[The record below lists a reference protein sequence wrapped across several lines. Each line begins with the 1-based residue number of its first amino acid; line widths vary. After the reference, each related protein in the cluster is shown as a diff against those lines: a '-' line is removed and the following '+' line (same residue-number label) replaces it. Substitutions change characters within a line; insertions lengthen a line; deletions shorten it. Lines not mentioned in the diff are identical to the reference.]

1 MASGATIGKIL
12 LPVVLTALVVLVG
25 FSVLRTSAPSTP
37 AANPGATLGA
47 PATGPGSTLGTP
59 AIPAIAAPA
68 NPAPAAA
75 SDQPAVAPAPTP
87 AASPAPA
94 PALSTPAALPAL
106 TARTF
111 PAYTPSILGNLAPAS
126 SAAKG
131 GSAKVA
137 TEPVFELQLQPTVIG
152 AGISTLTLARHF
164 DSISA
169 ARTHEVLQ
177 QAFER
182 NVAFDDGITRPFVL
196 IPMAVLGVT
205 VDGTYVSLSGTAE
218 APVWRETAPGTFEAI
233 IASDDRDVL
242 RLIRRYE
249 LAKATYAVRIIQTA
263 ENLTSQP
270 LTLAWRQTGTLDL
283 PNSRPG
289 YGGDVRRLRM
299 GIIPGPASNPDG
311 QYVSGVDFTPH
322 ATAVGDALDGV
333 GLEFSETVAFPT
345 AKNIENA
352 QKLAWV
358 GNTNR
363 FFGVVAFSLVDR
375 NPRRTD
381 GLLSKALPLA
391 AAVEK
396 VAISR
401 EFDFSG
407 NLTTGNS
414 NALATNAVLAT
425 VLQSVAYTLPA
436 ASTASPAGPVLA
448 DFSLGLYAGPVSE
461 VAINADAG
469 ARAAG
474 VDGLVLY
481 SFGGPCVICT
491 FQSLTLTLR
500 WYLGIL
506 HDFVLF
512 DWALAVIV
520 LVLTVRAILHP
531 ITRWSQIN
539 LQRFGKQMQKLAP
552 KQAALKEKF
561 GDDPKRLR
569 EEVARMM
576 QEEKIN
582 YLSALGCLPMFLQM
596 PVWIALYA
604 MIFFTFELRH
614 EPAFFGIIQTLSGG
628 KWGFLGDLAEPDRLI
643 PLGFSFG
650 IPLLESLMGRIDAF
664 NIIPLLL
671 GVVFYFQQKYM
682 SPPSTGNMSPEMES
696 HQKIMKVMMVVMFPV
711 FMYNAPAALSLYFVA
726 NSTLGILESKHI
738 RAKFEEQEKL
748 REERERLLPPS
759 AKRRAKAIGDDAP
772 KGFFA
777 KLQDR
782 LAEKMA
788 AVEKMRTDAEKQKRK
803 GK

>member
-1 MASGATIGKIL
+1 M
-12 LPVVLTALVVLVG
+12 
-25 FSVLRTSAPSTP
+25 
-37 AANPGATLGA
+37 LGE
-47 PATGPGSTLGTP
+47 
-59 AIPAIAAPA
+59 
-68 NPAPAAA
+68 
-75 SDQPAVAPAPTP
+75 
-87 AASPAPA
+87 
-94 PALSTPAALPAL
+94 
-106 TARTF
+106 
-111 PAYTPSILGNLAPAS
+111 LAPAS

-137 TEPVFELQLQPTVIG
+137 AEPVFELQLQPTVIG

-169 ARTHEVLQ
+169 ARTHEVVQ

-249 LAKATYAVRIIQTA
+249 LAKATYAIRIIQTA
-263 ENLTSQP
+263 ENLTGQP

-311 QYVSGVDFTPH
+311 QFVSGTDFTPH

-401 EFDFSG
+401 EFDFWG

-414 NALATNAVLAT
+414 GALATNAVLAT

-436 ASTASPAGPVLA
+436 ASTASPATPAGPAGPILA
-448 DFSLGLYAGPVSE
+448 DFSVGLYAGPVSE

-520 LVLTVRAILHP
+520 LVLTVRTILHP

-696 HQKIMKVMMVVMFPV
+696 QQKIMKVMMVVMFPV

-759 AKRRAKAIGDDAP
+759 AKRRAKADGDDAP

-788 AVEKMRTDAEKQKRK
+788 AAEKMRTDAEKQKRK
-803 GK
+803 MK